1 MKVHLKILSVFVVL
15 TGVLMKSG
23 NVYEGTVGET
33 VEIRCPYRDDY
44 KYTPKYFCRHPCKSD
59 RVLIKSAKSD
69 QVVSNG
75 RYSLIDIVSGLFFT
89 VTIKHLRLTD
99 SGVYHCGIDQWFS
112 DTLNKVHLFVR
123 PAAPVS
129 RSTHTP
135 ENTQKTY
142 TWTTTLTSTVFLSVS
157 LSDESDSYE
166 QFSPTSSTVQSKGS
180 TPLDKNSVSIP
191 VVCAGVLVLLV
202 FGVLVALASLCRKRS
217 DLKSRCL
224 KPPVPENP
232 VQDSPD
238 LNWVSQTVH
247 VDDVHHLY
255 DEIVTEYSLAGP
267 ARDGNSFII
276 CSTVQH
282 CDPAPQNDMNA
293 LYSLI
298 THH

>member
-1 MKVHLKILSVFVVL
+1 
-15 TGVLMKSG
+15 MKSG

-33 VEIRCPYRDDY
+33 VEIRCPYLDDY

-135 ENTQKTY
+135 ENTHITY
-142 TWTTTLTSTVFLSVS
+142 IWTTTLTSTG
-157 LSDESDSYE
+157 
-166 QFSPTSSTVQSKGS
+166 TSSSIQQIPSTVHSPGS
-180 TPLDKNSVSIP
+180 TTPVNSTVDVT
-191 VVCAGVLVLLV
+191 VVCAGVLSFLG
-202 FGVLVALASLCRKRS
+202 FCILVALVVIYRRS
-217 DLKSRCL
+217 DAKSRYTAED
-224 KPPVPENP
+224 PPDFNQAVEDGCYLCEETM
-232 VQDSPD
+232 V
-238 LNWVSQTVH
+238 V
-247 VDDVHHLY
+247 
-255 DEIVTEYSLAGP
+255 YSLDDP
-267 ARDGNSFII
+267 PKEDSFSLIH
-276 CSTVQH
+276 STVYY
-282 CDPAPQNDMNA
+282 CDRMTQKQN
-293 LYSLI
+293 LI
-298 THH
+298 ASG